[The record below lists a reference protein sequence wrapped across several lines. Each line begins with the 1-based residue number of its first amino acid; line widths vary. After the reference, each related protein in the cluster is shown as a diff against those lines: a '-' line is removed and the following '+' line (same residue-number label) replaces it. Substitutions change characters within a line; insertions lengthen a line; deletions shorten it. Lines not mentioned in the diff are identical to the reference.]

1 MQNKKTESDLQKVKG
16 NKLNA
21 RRRKE
26 EEKEKNA

>member
-26 EEKEKNA
+26 EEEKNA